1 MKLIPASELS
11 SDQLSEFF
19 GRIPDGEQAFLKENV
34 RDPGTVAAWRGSG
47 PARREAAIDEAGI
60 LLGVAS
66 VIAGLGW
73 SDHVGQLR
81 LLVDPAHRGQGI
93 GRELARAAL
102 VQALELGLSK
112 IIVEV
117 VADQQPAIN
126 MFTALGFDPEALL
139 RSHIRDRNGDFRDLI
154 ILAHMVDENWQ
165 TFGVTGIDDEIV
177 TTVQQP
183 PGS

>member
-1 MKLIPASELS
+1 MKLIPASEVS
-11 SDQLSEFF
+11 PDQLSEFF
-19 GRIPDGEQAFLKENV
+19 GRIPDGEQAFLKENI
-34 RDPGTVAAWRGSG
+34 RDPETATAWCRPGT
-47 PARREAAIDEAGI
+47 ARRQAAIDQAGT
-60 LLGVAS
+60 LVGVVS
-66 VIAGLGW
+66 VTPELGW

-126 MFTALGFDPEALL
+126 IFTALGFDPEALL
-139 RSHIRDRNGDFRDLI
+139 RSHVRDRNGDFHDLI

-165 TFGVTGIDDEIV
+165 AFEATGIDNEIGNGAS
-177 TTVQQP
+177 P
-183 PGS
+183 

>member
-1 MKLIPASELS
+1 MKLVPASEVS

-19 GRIPDGEQAFLKENV
+19 GRIPDGEHAFLKENV
-34 RDPGTVAAWRGSG
+34 RDPETVAAWRRPG
-47 PARREAAIDEAGI
+47 PARREVAIGEAGT
-60 LLGVAS
+60 LLGVVS
-66 VIAGLGW
+66 VIPELGW

-93 GRELARAAL
+93 GRQLARAAL

-117 VADQQPAIN
+117 VADQQPALN

-139 RSHIRDRNGDFRDLI
+139 RSHIRDRNGDFHDLI

-165 TFGVTGIDDEIV
+165 AFGATGIDDEF
-177 TTVQQP
+177 
-183 PGS
+183 GD

>member
-1 MKLIPASELS
+1 MKLIPASEVS

-19 GRIPDGEQAFLKENV
+19 GRIPDGEQAFLKENI
-34 RDPGTVAAWRGSG
+34 RDPETATAWCRPGT
-47 PARREAAIDEAGI
+47 ARRQAAIDQAGT
-60 LLGVAS
+60 LVGVVS
-66 VIAGLGW
+66 VTPELGW

-126 MFTALGFDPEALL
+126 IFTALGFDPEALL
-139 RSHIRDRNGDFRDLI
+139 RSHVRDRNGDFHDLI

-165 TFGVTGIDDEIV
+165 AFEATGIDNEIGNGAS
-177 TTVQQP
+177 P
-183 PGS
+183 

>member
-1 MKLIPASELS
+1 VKLIPASEVS
-11 SDQLSEFF
+11 SDQLNEFF
-19 GRIPDGEQAFLKENV
+19 GRIPDGEQAFLKENL
-34 RDPGTVAAWRGSG
+34 RDPETIATWRRPGR
-47 PARREAAIDEAGI
+47 ARREAAIDEAGT
-60 LLGVAS
+60 LLGVVS
-66 VIAGLGW
+66 VIPELGW

-93 GRELARAAL
+93 GRDLARAAL

-139 RSHIRDRNGDFRDLI
+139 RSHIRDRNGNLHDLI

-165 TFGVTGIDDEIV
+165 IFGATGIDDEIV
-177 TTVQQP
+177 T
-183 PGS
+183 

>member
-1 MKLIPASELS
+1 MKLIPASEVS
-11 SDQLSEFF
+11 PDQLSEFF
-19 GRIPDGEQAFLKENV
+19 GRIPDGEQAFLKENI
-34 RDPGTVAAWRGSG
+34 RDPETATAWCRPGT
-47 PARREAAIDEAGI
+47 ARRQAAIDQAGT
-60 LLGVAS
+60 LVGVVS
-66 VIAGLGW
+66 VTPELGW

-126 MFTALGFDPEALL
+126 IFTALGFDPEALL
-139 RSHIRDRNGDFRDLI
+139 RSHVRDRNGDFHDLI

-165 TFGVTGIDDEIV
+165 AFGATGIDNEIGNGAS
-177 TTVQQP
+177 P
-183 PGS
+183 

>member
-1 MKLIPASELS
+1 MKLIPASEVS

-19 GRIPDGEQAFLKENV
+19 ARIPDGEQAFLKENT
-34 RDPGTVAAWRGSG
+34 RDPETVAAWRGPG
-47 PARREAAIDEAGI
+47 PACREAAFDEAGT
-60 LLGVAS
+60 LVGVVS
-66 VIAGLGW
+66 VVPELGW

-81 LLVDPAHRGQGI
+81 LLVDPARRGQGI

-102 VQALELGLSK
+102 VQAIELGLSK

-117 VADQQPAIN
+117 FADQQPAIN

-139 RSHIRDRNGDFRDLI
+139 RSHIRDRNGDFHDLI

-177 TTVQQP
+177 T
-183 PGS
+183 S

>member
-1 MKLIPASELS
+1 MKLVPASEVS

-19 GRIPDGEQAFLKENV
+19 GRIPDGEHAFLKENV
-34 RDPGTVAAWRGSG
+34 RDPETVAAWRRPG
-47 PARREAAIDEAGI
+47 PARREVAIGEAGT
-60 LLGVAS
+60 LLGVVS
-66 VIAGLGW
+66 VIPELGW

-93 GRELARAAL
+93 GRQLARAAL

-117 VADQQPAIN
+117 VAEQQPALN

-139 RSHIRDRNGDFRDLI
+139 RSHIRDRNGDFHDLI

-165 TFGVTGIDDEIV
+165 AFGVTGIDDEF
-177 TTVQQP
+177 
-183 PGS
+183 GD